1 MGRKRIVE
9 NVYSHLV
16 YLMNKLERH
25 LELRD
30 KYNDEQTSMGE
41 EYIEAIQKMR
51 GMEIANIKQQLL
63 EELNKV

>member
-1 MGRKRIVE
+1 MGRKRFVE

-30 KYNDEQTSMGE
+30 KYNDEQISMGE
-41 EYIEAIQKMR
+41 EYIGAIQKMR

-63 EELNKV
+63 EELQKV